1 MIKMSVK
8 KQKFPEYTCT
18 MEYLR
23 EYTSE
28 LSLAA
33 EWLFEGIPSI
43 NFVIIGATEKPLYKD
58 LQDFLKKIT
67 VLSNDL
73 ESLFRQLK
81 LFLRFEHNTHIF
93 STISLNQRMFFAIE
107 DRFTDEELG
116 EIYAII
122 RREEIKCQ

>member
-1 MIKMSVK
+1 MSVK

-33 EWLFEGIPSI
+33 ELLFEGIPSI

-67 VLSNDL
+67 VFSA
-73 ESLFRQLK
+73 ESEFLFNQLK
-81 LFLRFEHNTHIF
+81 LFLRFGDNTQIF
-93 STISLNQRMFFAIE
+93 RTISRNQRMFYAIE

-122 RREEIKCQ
+122 RREEIK